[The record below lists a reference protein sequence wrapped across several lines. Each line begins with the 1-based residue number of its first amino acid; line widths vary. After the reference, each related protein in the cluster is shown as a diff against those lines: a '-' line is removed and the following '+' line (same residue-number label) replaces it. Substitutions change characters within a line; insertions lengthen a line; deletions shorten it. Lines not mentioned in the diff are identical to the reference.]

1 MGTQG
6 RDIVSRPCSRFGGLR
21 HPGYDHLHDA
31 PLEHGGWAALVIGR
45 WQRQDGGVKW
55 GPNLNPSLE
64 TKFMSR
70 QIVQTDNAP
79 AAIGPYSQANVAGGF
94 LFTAGQIPLDPKTM
108 EIVGTTAA
116 EQARQ
121 ALTNAQAILE
131 AAGYQLSDVVKAT
144 VFILDMGEFGNI
156 NEVYQTF
163 FKSAPPARSVV
174 EVSRLPKD
182 VLVEIEM
189 VAYRS

>member
-1 MGTQG
+1 MTRKIISTNQ
-6 RDIVSRPCSRFGGLR
+6 
-21 HPGYDHLHDA
+21 
-31 PLEHGGWAALVIGR
+31 
-45 WQRQDGGVKW
+45 
-55 GPNLNPSLE
+55 
-64 TKFMSR
+64 
-70 QIVQTDNAP
+70 AP
-79 AAIGPYSQANVAGGF
+79 AAIGPYSQANAAGGF
-94 LFTAGQIPLDPKTM
+94 LFTAGQIPLDPATM

-121 ALTNAQAILE
+121 ALINAKAVVE
-131 AAGYQLSDVVKAT
+131 AGGMTLDDVVKVT

-163 FKSAPPARSVV
+163 FSAEPPARSVV

>member
-1 MGTQG
+1 MTRKIISTNQ
-6 RDIVSRPCSRFGGLR
+6 
-21 HPGYDHLHDA
+21 
-31 PLEHGGWAALVIGR
+31 
-45 WQRQDGGVKW
+45 
-55 GPNLNPSLE
+55 
-64 TKFMSR
+64 
-70 QIVQTDNAP
+70 AP
-79 AAIGPYSQANVAGGF
+79 AAIGPYSQANAAGGF
-94 LFTAGQIPLDPKTM
+94 LFTAGQIPLDPATM

-121 ALTNAQAILE
+121 ALTNAKAVVE
-131 AAGYQLSDVVKAT
+131 AGGLTLDDVVKVT

-163 FKSAPPARSVV
+163 FSAEPPARSVV